1 VQTESDEIL
10 QYLAARKREGEII
23 DPETA
28 EVRSFYVQTMDPYGV
43 GGIPPELEQ
52 VGSAYFARNQN
63 ATIWVWFGDLPD
75 NTREKLE
82 HKHELGTPSVLL
94 RALLDRLGRK

>member
-1 VQTESDEIL
+1 MQTSDGIL

-28 EVRSFYVQTMDPYGV
+28 EVKSFCVQTMDPYG
-43 GGIPPELEQ
+43 GGDLPPELQQ
-52 VGSAYFARNQN
+52 VSSAYFARNQN
-63 ATIWVWFGDLPD
+63 ATFWVWFGDLPD
-75 NTREKLE
+75 STREELE
-82 HKHELGTPSVLL
+82 RKHELGTPSVLL